1 MNTRLNGV
9 LLGWQTK
16 GIVAD
21 GMQNVKPLLP
31 FVASH
36 NVVGCER
43 SHVPHVQASTRR
55 VGEHIE
61 SVEFRFWRKI
71 DGLKSL
77 LLFPFFLPFGIYHV
91 VRVRHGF
98 GITTWCGG
106 VMEKHA
112 DFEPFCEKSLQDDL
126 DNSCATGSPKGSLF
140 T

>member
-1 MNTRLNGV
+1 MNTCLDGI

-16 GIVAD
+16 GVVAD

-61 SVEFRFWRKI
+61 RVEFRFWRKI
-71 DGLKSL
+71 DGFKSL

-91 VRVRHGF
+91 VRIRHGF
-98 GITTWCGG
+98 GITTWCCG

-112 DFEPFCEKSLQDDL
+112 DFEPFGEKSLRDDL
-126 DNSCATGSPKGSLF
+126 DDFRITGCFKKSLF